1 MERPHMPK
9 LKPDR
14 AFPTYKFRD
23 LLAAVGSDQEIQDL
37 IASHGF
43 DRPTLPVI
51 RGWRSRNSI
60 PSRWLPLVL
69 HRVMSN
75 GDLKDMTKLL
85 QDPFAQ

>member
-1 MERPHMPK
+1 MPK

-14 AFPTYKFRD
+14 AFPHYRFKD

-51 RGWRSRNSI
+51 RGWRARNSV
-60 PSRWLPLVL
+60 PSRWLPLIL
-69 HRVMSN
+69 HKVISS
-75 GDLKDMTKLL
+75 GDLKDITVLL
-85 QDPFAQ
+85 ETPF